1 MMRELSAKEVL
12 ADLLGSDELGVEIAD
27 PERAAEI
34 VIKWLNDAGFQIVAI
49 D

>member
-1 MMRELSAKEVL
+1 MSGLSPKEVL

-27 PERAAEI
+27 PVRAAEI
-34 VIKWLNDAGFQIVAI
+34 VIKWLLDAGFQIVAI